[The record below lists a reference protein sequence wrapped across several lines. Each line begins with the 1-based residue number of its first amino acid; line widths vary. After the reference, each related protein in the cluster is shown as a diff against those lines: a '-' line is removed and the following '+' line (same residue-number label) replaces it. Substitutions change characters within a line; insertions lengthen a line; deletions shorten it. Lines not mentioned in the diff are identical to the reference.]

1 MGTLA
6 GICAALLWCAAA
18 PLYAAQQDNSQA
30 LFQEG
35 VRRHQ
40 SGDISGAVETY
51 RKLLERN
58 PDHLEARSNLGAA
71 YARLGDYAAAIEQYQ
86 RALELDPA
94 NAAVRFNL
102 GLAFYNAARIREAA
116 AEFSRVV
123 TAQPDHRNAAVLL
136 ADCYL
141 RMGENRKVIELLQPL
156 YQTHTDDRAL
166 LYLLGTALIRDG
178 QSERGQLLVDRIL
191 RAGDSAEARLMLGT
205 ARMMARDYRGALEE
219 FERAVKLNPKLPSA
233 HAYYGRALLATGDRD
248 AAMEQ
253 FRRELALNP
262 NDFDSNLYAGVLLK
276 QEQKFDEALPH
287 LERALRVRPGA
298 PSVRYQ
304 IGSLYVST
312 GRLEEA
318 QRILEEL
325 VREWPDFAEAHV
337 SLATVYY
344 RLKRKEDGDRHRE
357 IVRKLNA
364 ERQTRAPQPAHAME
378 AAYRSETAPAEP
390 PQQSAGAV
398 PAPETEAFDSLA
410 ARAASAR
417 ENGRLADAV
426 ELYQKALALR
436 PDWEE
441 GWWYLGTIHYEED
454 RYREAREAFFRL
466 SRLKPKGGPAWAMLG
481 LCEYRLGRY
490 EAALEHLQRAR
501 VFGLPANTE
510 LSAVSRFHL
519 AVLLNKFGEHEAAL
533 QLLYALAR
541 REQES
546 PSLIEAMGLS
556 ALRMTFLPGQVPADQ
571 SGLVGEAGWA
581 QYLMATRRPEEARK
595 AAEELV
601 VRYPATPHLR
611 YNLGVFLLAEDP
623 DAAIEK
629 FLEELRVS
637 PQHVPARLQIAF
649 EWIKRGD
656 YGKALPYAEEA
667 VRLDPRSFAA
677 RNALGR
683 SLLETGQTDRA
694 IRELEIGLQLAPDSP
709 DMHFALARAYA
720 RAGRK
725 QEAARARAEF
735 QRLDRIRREA
745 LEGKQA
751 VGGVIPE
758 RAGTLERD

>member
-1 MGTLA
+1 MGVAARIIAAVGFSAVA
-6 GICAALLWCAAA
+6 GFCAAPQEDLA
-18 PLYAAQQDNSQA
+18 A
-30 LFQEG
+30 LFQEA
-35 VRRHQ
+35 VRMHQ
-40 SGDISGAVETY
+40 AGDLDGAIRAY
-51 RKLLERN
+51 SRLLELN
-58 PDHLEARSNLGAA
+58 PDHVEARSNLGAA
-71 YARLGDYAAAIEQYQ
+71 YARLGDYAAAIREYQ

-94 NAAVRFNL
+94 NIAVRFNL
-102 GLAFYNAARIREAA
+102 GLALYHSAQIREAA

-136 ADCYL
+136 ADCHL
-141 RMGENRKVIELLQPL
+141 RMGDNKKVVELLRPL
-156 YQTHTDDRAL
+156 RDKHPDDRAL

-178 QSERGQLLVDRIL
+178 QPEQGQLLVDRIL
-191 RAGDSAEARLMLGT
+191 RDGDSAEARLMLGT

-219 FERAVKLNPKLPSA
+219 FEKAVRLNPKLPSA
-233 HAYYGRALLATGDRD
+233 HSYYGRALLATGDRD
-248 AAMEQ
+248 RAMEQ
-253 FRRELALNP
+253 FRRELELNP
-262 NDFDSNLYAGVLLK
+262 NDFDSNLYIGVLLK
-276 QEQKFDEALPH
+276 QEQKFEEALPY

-304 IGSLYVST
+304 IGSLYVSA
-312 GRLEEA
+312 GRLSQA

-325 VREWPDFAEAHV
+325 VKEWPQFTEAHV

-364 ERQTRAPQPAHAME
+364 QRQAQGAQPARDME
-378 AAYRSETAPAEP
+378 TAYRSETAPAEP
-390 PQQSAGAV
+390 PRDSPGAASPV
-398 PAPETEAFDSLA
+398 RPETFDALA
-410 ARAASAR
+410 ALAASAR
-417 ENGRLADAV
+417 EDGRLAEAKQ
-426 ELYQKALALR
+426 LYQRALALR

-441 GWWYLGTIHYEED
+441 GWWYLGTISYEED
-454 RYREAREAFFRL
+454 SYQEARNAFARL
-466 SRLKPKGGPAWAMLG
+466 TTLKPKGGPAWAMLG

-501 VFGLPANTE
+501 IFGVPAGTE
-510 LSAVSRFHL
+510 LGAVSRFHL
-519 AVLLNKFGEHEAAL
+519 AVLLNKFGEHDAAL
-533 QLLYALAR
+533 RLLYALAR

-556 ALRMTFLPGQVPADQ
+556 ALRRKELPGHVPPPDAE
-571 SGLVGEAGWA
+571 LVEQAGRA

-595 AAEELV
+595 AAEDLIA
-601 VRYPATPHLR
+601 RHPKAPHLR
-611 YNLGVFLLAEDP
+611 YNLGVFLLAENA

-629 FLEELRVS
+629 FREELEVS
-637 PQHVPARLQIAF
+637 PRHVPARLQIAF
-649 EWIKRGD
+649 EYLKRGEFQ
-656 YGKALPYAEEA
+656 KALPYAEES

-683 SLLETGQTDRA
+683 SLLELGQTERA
-694 IRELEIGLQLAPDSP
+694 IRELETGVKLAPDSP

-725 QEAARARAEF
+725 PEAARARAEF
-735 QRLDRIRREA
+735 QRLDRIRRAA

-758 RAGTLERD
+758 RAGTMEQE